1 MSNTNEDS
9 SNNDEYKYFK
19 KLRKNMTL
27 EEQQEWFF
35 EVPREK
41 ISTFIDREG
50 NDLLMHTFKLEL
62 KLISEL
68 LITYGYINITI
79 QNNNKLNQLMMCIQY
94 IPSLFFQ
101 LYSVIRNHIKNEIS
115 RGTITEFKILSHINS
130 NNETVLIFALKQYLK
145 ICNNIWHYIR
155 KILTNKATQK
165 DRQFIANPTYKI
177 LIRKKEYIEQSIN
190 TILDFYNEI
199 SDIQL
204 DYKDNDGNTV
214 LILAIKAVDYG
225 SLNVKFFNVIYKL
238 IDIHNRFHTFDILDI
253 NAINNKKETALS
265 TFLELEMPFNVS
277 TNDFNIWSNMNDDL
291 FHKLLNINN
300 LDLNIVTSKGNYLI
314 HALKN
319 PQNIQLIIYLIANTS
334 IETIERKYKGH
345 DILFY
350 IKNKIKTANKIYK
363 NYYFSFLSAII
374 NRTGKYPFHYIDTN
388 SIAINIIDRIELPIY
403 KILTDHIA
411 NIVFKLGENH
421 FYITFE
427 QLYNS
432 INNVKKTYYECT
444 DDTEPTNLNKIIKS
458 VKYFSIEDI
467 IGQKGY
473 VDFELIKILYEN
485 ASIHQTIHQLYL
497 LNKVNYVK
505 DVISTRLLDQIILE
519 GSEDQHFTLCDSKRG
534 KIPYY
539 EIIKAYPLS
548 IKNNDEDSINSET
561 NENSPSESLD
571 EEKKIS
577 LKFPGDIM
585 EKYVYNE
592 NSTIENIKIEVSNK
606 HKIHIDNIRFM
617 IKGKFLENSLKI
629 SEIPS
634 FDVKN
639 DIITVFLK
647 REIIINCD
655 FEGSEIKFS
664 YMYNPQTSVND
675 IKNEV
680 VKKISSQTGNENIK
694 VDYISY
700 MSNKLDDND
709 LITNIL
715 KGNSKE
721 FEVSVLKIE
730 RGGVFRKKSRNKN
743 LSKKKEKIRKKLR
756 KTCKNK

>member
-1 MSNTNEDS
+1 MSNTDENI
-9 SNNDEYKYFK
+9 NNDEYKYFK

-27 EEQQEWFF
+27 EEQQEWFSK
-35 EVPREK
+35 VPKEK
-41 ISTFIDREG
+41 IRTFFDKEG

-62 KLISEL
+62 KLIAEL
-68 LITYGYINITI
+68 LITYGYININIENT
-79 QNNNKLNQLMMCIQY
+79 NKLNQLMMCIQY

-101 LYSVIRNHIKNEIS
+101 LYSVIINDIKNEIN

-145 ICNNIWHYIR
+145 ICDNIWHYNR

-165 DRQFIANPTYKI
+165 DRQFIGSPAYKI
-177 LIRKKEYIEQSIN
+177 LVSKKDYIEQAIN
-190 TILDFYNEI
+190 TILGFYIRIN
-199 SDIQL
+199 DVKMNH
-204 DYKDNDGNTV
+204 KDNDGNTA
-214 LILAIKAVDYG
+214 LILAIKAVNYG
-225 SLNVKFFNVIYKL
+225 SLNVQFFNVIYNI
-238 IDIHNRFHTFDILDI
+238 IDIQNRFYTINLLDI

-265 TFLELEMPFNVS
+265 IFLELEMPFNVS
-277 TNDFNIWSNMNDDL
+277 TNDFNIWSNMNNDL
-291 FHKLLNINN
+291 FYKLLNISN

-314 HALKN
+314 QALKN
-319 PQNIQLIIYLIANTS
+319 PQNIQLIIYLISNTS

-363 NYYFSFLSAII
+363 NYYFSFLSAVI

-388 SIAINIIDRIELPIY
+388 LNAINIIDRTELPIN
-403 KILTDHIA
+403 KLITDHIA

-427 QLYNS
+427 QLHNS

-444 DDTEPTNLNKIIKS
+444 DDTEPTNLNKIVKS
-458 VKYFSIEDI
+458 VKYFSIDDI

-473 VDFELIKILYEN
+473 VDFELLKILYEN
-485 ASIHQTIHQLYL
+485 AGIHQTIHQLYL

-505 DVISTRLLDQIILE
+505 DVISTRLLDRIILE

-534 KIPYY
+534 KIPFY

-548 IKNNDEDSINSET
+548 IKNNDEDSKNSET
-561 NENSPSESLD
+561 KENNPSESLV

-577 LKFPGDIM
+577 LKFPGDII
-585 EKYVYNE
+585 EKYEYNE
-592 NSTIENIKIEVSNK
+592 KSTVENIKLDVSNK
-606 HKIHIDNIRFM
+606 HNYHVDNIRFM
-617 IKGKFLENSLKI
+617 IKGKFLDNNLKI
-629 SEIPS
+629 SEIPN

-639 DIITVFLK
+639 DIIIVFIK
-647 REIIINCD
+647 REITLNCN
-655 FEGSEIKFS
+655 FNGNEIKFS
-664 YMYNPQTSVND
+664 YMYNPQTTTND

-680 VKKISSQTGNENIK
+680 IKKVFSQTGEENIK

-709 LITNIL
+709 LIANIL
-715 KGNSKE
+715 KGTSKE

-730 RGGVFRKKSRNKN
+730 KGGVFRKKFRSKN
-743 LSKKKEKIRKKLR
+743 LSKKKEKIRKKSR
-756 KTCKNK
+756 KTFKKNK